1 MKIISSVELSK
12 GYEHWR
18 DLFLANENFRQDHG
32 INVLAYGHEEGN
44 KDKVWVCMD
53 VESME
58 KMMSTVDKPEMIK
71 LRENAGV
78 IAETQEMVRINE

>member
-18 DLFLANENFRQDHG
+18 GLFLANENFRKDHG

-44 KDKVWVCMD
+44 KDKVWVCME

-71 LRENAGV
+71 LREEAGAK
-78 IAETQEMVRINE
+78 IETQTFVKLIE

>member
-18 DLFLANENFRQDHG
+18 DLFLANENFRKDHG

-44 KDKVWVCMD
+44 KDKVWVCME

-71 LRENAGV
+71 LREEAGAK
-78 IAETQEMVRINE
+78 IETQTFVKLIE

>member
-18 DLFLANENFRQDHG
+18 DLFLANENFRKDHG

-44 KDKVWVCMD
+44 KDKVWVCM
-53 VESME
+53 
-58 KMMSTVDKPEMIK
+58 
-71 LRENAGV
+71 
-78 IAETQEMVRINE
+78 

>member
-18 DLFLANENFRQDHG
+18 GMFLANEDFRQEHG

-44 KDKVWVCMD
+44 KDKFGYVW
-53 VESME
+53 
-58 KMMSTVDKPEMIK
+58 K
-71 LRENAGV
+71 LN
-78 IAETQEMVRINE
+78 QWKK

>member
-44 KDKVWVCMD
+44 KDKVWICME

-71 LRENAGV
+71 LREEAGAK
-78 IAETQEMVRINE
+78 IETQTFVKLIE

>member
-18 DLFLANENFRQDHG
+18 GMFLANEDFRQEHG

-44 KDKVWVCMD
+44 KDKVL
-53 VESME
+53 SL
-58 KMMSTVDKPEMIK
+58 IH
-71 LRENAGV
+71 
-78 IAETQEMVRINE
+78 I

>member
-44 KDKVWVCMD
+44 KDKVWVCMEVD
-53 VESME
+53 SME
-58 KMMSTVDKPEMIK
+58 KLMSPSTKPNDKIK
-71 LRENAGV
+71 RGSGCKN
-78 IAETQEMVRINE
+78 ETQTL

>member
-18 DLFLANENFRQDHG
+18 DLFLANENFRQNHG

-53 VESME
+53 CLLYTSPSPRDPKTSRMP
-58 KMMSTVDKPEMIK
+58 SS
-71 LRENAGV
+71 A
-78 IAETQEMVRINE
+78 

>member
-18 DLFLANENFRQDHG
+18 DMFLANENFRKDHG

-44 KDKVWVCMD
+44 KDKVWVCME

-71 LRENAGV
+71 LRE
-78 IAETQEMVRINE
+78 